1 MTERLARRVS
11 SNIDGKRTASRCVAT
26 SLVVAACIAGC
37 NSGDPPPNA
46 TPSGAP
52 ANAAAANAAKN
63 NAPVANAAPANAN
76 TAPAQSAPAKFG
88 APLGKSPVVPLA
100 DIVRETGKYA
110 KTTVKTEGRVSAV
123 CQAAGC
129 WMEISDPAG
138 QAHVR
143 MNGHS
148 FFVPKSAS
156 GRRAIVEGTVLP
168 KPDNG
173 ECEQEA
179 AEATGKTVKV
189 ELDATGVELL

>member
-1 MTERLARRVS
+1 MIGWPFL
-11 SNIDGKRTASRCVAT
+11 ASRTTAQWQRQPRSCLFVLA
-26 SLVVAACIAGC
+26 VVGAAAMGC
-37 NSGDPPPNA
+37 KSGDA
-46 TPSGAP
+46 SAPSAVASASP
-52 ANAAAANAAKN
+52 VTAAAAPNSVKL
-63 NAPVANAAPANAN
+63 
-76 TAPAQSAPAKFG
+76 G
-88 APLGKSPVVPLA
+88 APMGKGAVVPLA
-100 DIVRETGKYA
+100 DIIRDTGKYA
-110 KTTVKTEGRVSAV
+110 QTTVKTEGRVTAI

-129 WMEISDPAG
+129 WMEITDNSG
-138 QAHVR
+138 EAHVR

-189 ELDATGVELL
+189 ELDATGIELL